1 MIRHH
6 PDINLLLE
14 YSAGSIDSAVALSV
28 SAHLHYCESCS
39 EQVNRFNQLGGILLE
54 ELERTPYQPENVN
67 MRAATPAVLQ
77 PLDQLFD
84 SITTRIDSIENPV
97 AELATGNTE
106 ASISVASKIKR
117 DLPANLAKLIVKPR
131 FLKWRR
137 VAPAMQIAHLRTG
150 QNRCEV
156 SLIKIGAGGRVLEHN
171 HKGNEYTVVL
181 RGAFSDQDGIYSAGD
196 FLHRK
201 PGDVHT
207 PNATADADCLC
218 LAVVDA
224 PLKFT
229 GLLGWFINPFVQLQP
244 G

>member
-54 ELERTPYQPENVN
+54 ELEHTSYQPENVN
-67 MRAATPAVLQ
+67 LRATPAMLR

-84 SITTRIDSIENPV
+84 SVMARVDNIENP
-97 AELATGNTE
+97 ATVSEGQ
-106 ASISVASKIKR
+106 ASEIPIAVASKIRR

-137 VAPAMQIAHLRTG
+137 VAPAMQIAHLKTG
-150 QNRCEV
+150 QHRCEV

-229 GLLGWFINPFVQLQP
+229 GLLGWLINPFVQLQP